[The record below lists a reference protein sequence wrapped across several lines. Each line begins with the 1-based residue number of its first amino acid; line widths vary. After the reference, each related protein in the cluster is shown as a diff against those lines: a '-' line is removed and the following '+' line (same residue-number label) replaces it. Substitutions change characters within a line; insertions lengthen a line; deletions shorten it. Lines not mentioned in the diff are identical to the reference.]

1 MTMAV
6 VGVRRREYYAE
17 GVTVD
22 SSGNA
27 YVAGFTNGAL
37 TGTNAGDR
45 DIFLLT
51 YDTNE
56 NLQ

>member
-27 YVAGFTNGAL
+27 YVAGVTNGAL
-37 TGTNAGDR
+37 TGTNAGNY
-45 DIFLLT
+45 DIFILK
-51 YDTNE
+51 YDTNG

>member
-1 MTMAV
+1 MAV

-22 SSGNA
+22 SSENA
-27 YVAGFTNGAL
+27 YVTGNTPGAL

-45 DIFLLT
+45 DIFLLK

>member
-22 SSGNA
+22 SSENA
-27 YVAGFTNGAL
+27 YVTGNTPGAL

-45 DIFLLT
+45 DIFLLK